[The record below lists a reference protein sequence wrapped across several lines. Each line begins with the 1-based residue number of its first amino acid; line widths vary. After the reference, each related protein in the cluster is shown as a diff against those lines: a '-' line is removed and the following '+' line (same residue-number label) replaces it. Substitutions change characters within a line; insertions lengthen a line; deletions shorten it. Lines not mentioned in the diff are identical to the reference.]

1 MSNVKIKLF
10 FVYKSNSVNLD
21 VVIKKRNKTYKQP
34 LCQQH
39 NCKNLTRVTLK
50 ICLYIKTE
58 KIKPIGLLDCSCIL
72 LVTFNSATDF
82 PSLHDLHA
90 QAQFSTNWAQQVT
103 ESPRPYTIYYNLLC
117 TEKIKIIFYVEMASV
132 VAVTTTDKLNVQ

>member
-1 MSNVKIKLF
+1 MFKLSYSSYKSN
-10 FVYKSNSVNLD
+10 SNSVNLD
-21 VVIKKRNKTYKQP
+21 VGIKKRNKTYKQL

-39 NCKNLTRVTLK
+39 MCKNLTRVTLK

-58 KIKPIGLLDCSCIL
+58 KIKPIGLQCCIL

-90 QAQFSTNWAQQVT
+90 QAQFSTNWAQ
-103 ESPRPYTIYYNLLC
+103 
-117 TEKIKIIFYVEMASV
+117 
-132 VAVTTTDKLNVQ
+132 

>member
-58 KIKPIGLLDCSCIL
+58 KIKPIGLQ
-72 LVTFNSATDF
+72 
-82 PSLHDLHA
+82 LHFAGDI
-90 QAQFSTNWAQQVT
+90 QFC
-103 ESPRPYTIYYNLLC
+103 Y
-117 TEKIKIIFYVEMASV
+117 
-132 VAVTTTDKLNVQ
+132 